1 MVEAKDMLEIIDD
14 RETYLSDFGRIEK
27 EDGPSWLTRVRKK
40 AIERFD
46 KLGFP
51 TLRNEEWRFTNLAP
65 LTKVPFHLPS
75 AEGEN
80 LSEAQLPA
88 WASTAN
94 CRLVFVNGRYA
105 PKLSRPGKLPAGVVL
120 GNLAAHWHSDLVQQH
135 LSRHASFQD
144 HSFTALNTAFI
155 QDGAVLFLPQGR
167 IAPDPIHLVFVST
180 VGGEPTVS
188 HPRNLIVAGAGSQA
202 AIVETYLGS
211 DGEVYLTNAVT
222 EVVAEDSAVVDHYKI
237 QEESADAFHLATLG
251 VRQGKASKFTSCS
264 VALGAALARNEIH
277 AGFAAEGGECTLNG
291 LYMATGQQLID
302 NHTVIDHAQPRC
314 VSHELYKG
322 ILADRSRGVFSGKI
336 YVRQDAQKTDAKQTN
351 QTLLLSEDATINT
364 KPQLE
369 IYADDVKCTHG
380 ATVGQLDEEA
390 LFYLRS
396 RGIGRAL
403 ARSLLIFA
411 FANDIIGRIKVDSI
425 RARLEERLLAA
436 ERLPPEK
443 ETR

>member
-1 MVEAKDMLEIIDD
+1 VEAKHMLEIIDD
-14 RETYLSDFGRIEK
+14 RETYRSDFGRIEK
-27 EDGPSWLTRVRKK
+27 DEGPSWLARVRKK

-51 TLRNEEWRFTNLAP
+51 TLKNEEWRFTNLAP

-75 AEGEN
+75 DDGDSH
-80 LSEAQLPA
+80 SEAQLSG
-88 WASTAN
+88 WANTAN
-94 CRLVFVNGRYA
+94 FRLVFVNGRYA
-105 PKLSRPGKLPAGVVL
+105 PQLSRPGQLPAGVVL
-120 GNLAAHWHSDLVQQH
+120 GNLGAHWHEEWVQQH
-135 LSRHASFQD
+135 LTHHALFQD
-144 HSFTALNTAFI
+144 HAFTALNTAFI
-155 QDGAVLFLPQGR
+155 QDGAILFLPRRQVV
-167 IAPDPIHLVFVST
+167 PDPIHFVFVST

-188 HPRNLIVAGAGSQA
+188 HPRNLIVAEAGSQA
-202 AIVETYLGS
+202 VIIETYLGF
-211 DGEVYLTNAVT
+211 DGEVYLTNSVT
-222 EVVAEDSAVVDHYKI
+222 EVVTEDSAVIDHYKI
-237 QEESADAFHLATLG
+237 QEESAEAFHVAMLG
-251 VRQGKASKFTSCS
+251 VRQGRASKFTSCS

-277 AGFAAEGGECTLNG
+277 AGFTAEGGECTLSG

-302 NHTVIDHAQPRC
+302 NRTVIDHAQPRC

-396 RGIGRAL
+396 RGIGRAE

-425 RARLEERLLAA
+425 RAGLEERLLAA
-436 ERLPPEK
+436 EHLPPVK
-443 ETR
+443 ETA

>member
-1 MVEAKDMLEIIDD
+1 VEAKDMLEIIDD
-14 RETYLSDFGRIEK
+14 REAYLSDFARIEN
-27 EDGPSWLTRVRKK
+27 DAGPSWLARVRKK

-51 TLRNEEWRFTNLAP
+51 TLRNEEWRFTNLAS
-65 LTKVPFHLPS
+65 LTKVPFHLAS
-75 AEGEN
+75 DDGE
-80 LSEAQLPA
+80 ALPEPQVSA
-88 WASTAN
+88 WASAAS

-105 PKLSRPGKLPAGVVL
+105 PQLSRPGRLPAGVVF
-120 GNLAAHWHSDLVQQH
+120 GNLAAHLHEEWVQQH
-135 LSRHASFQD
+135 LTRHALFQD
-144 HSFTALNTAFI
+144 HSFTALNTAFF
-155 QDGAVLFLPQGR
+155 QDGGVLFLPRGEV
-167 IAPDPIHLVFVST
+167 APEPIHLVFIST
-180 VGGEPTVS
+180 VPGEPTVS
-188 HPRNLIVAGAGSQA
+188 HPRNLIVAGAGSQS
-202 AIVETYLGS
+202 AIVETYLGR

-222 EVVAEDSAVVDHYKI
+222 EVVAEESAVVDHYKI
-237 QEESADAFHLATLG
+237 QEESRDAFHVATLQ
-251 VRQGKASKFTSCS
+251 VRQGKQSRFTSCS
-264 VALGAALARNEIH
+264 IALGAGLARNEIN

-291 LYMATGQQLID
+291 LYLASGQQLID

-314 VSHELYKG
+314 ASHELYKG
-322 ILADRSRGVFSGKI
+322 ILANRSRGVFSGKI

-396 RGIGRAL
+396 RGIGRAE
-403 ARSLLIFA
+403 AKSLLIFA

-425 RARLEERLLAA
+425 RAGLEERLLAA
-436 ERLPPEK
+436 EQLPTER
-443 ETR
+443 EQT